1 MVNNK
6 DELTHYGVLGMKWG
20 VSRSKNRLASAKGE
34 ASTARKLSKA
44 YTNALE
50 KRLSKKPNSI
60 NRKNDVAL
68 GKKIAKTY
76 VNSMEEK
83 VKKRENLAKR
93 SDKKTSNGVKSM
105 SDAELRQ
112 KINRLQM
119 EKQYSKLTQK
129 ERSAGQK
136 FVKDVFTNAA
146 QQTASKYV
154 SQYMNKGVDALI
166 DRVLKK

>member
-1 MVNNK
+1 MDKKVKRREKKVN
-6 DELTHYGVLGMKWG
+6 
-20 VSRSKNRLASAKGE
+20 RSGQK
-34 ASTARKLSKA
+34 T
-44 YTNALE
+44 
-50 KRLSKKPNSI
+50 PNSI
-60 NRKNDVAL
+60 KN
-68 GKKIAKTY
+68 I
-76 VNSMEEK
+76 
-83 VKKRENLAKR
+83 
-93 SDKKTSNGVKSM
+93 

-154 SQYMNKGVDALI
+154 SQYMSKGVDTLI
-166 DRVLKK
+166 DRVLKSAIDYGINKLK